1 MFALCFSICVINF
14 PIYASSGAY
23 KEEKETS
30 LPVLKDATMDH
41 AVVQSYSYK
50 LLSRNNTPKLI
61 TKTKYNAAEFVIL
74 MIPYVGAL
82 YAAGK
87 TGDVYYRY
95 ESTYSYTCRVGYYDS
110 MGHYLYSRTYTGKTK
125 GYDFKQA

>member
-30 LPVLKDATMDH
+30 LPVLKDATMDY
-41 AVVQSYSYK
+41 AIVQSYSYK

-82 YAAGK
+82 N
-87 TGDVYYRY
+87 
-95 ESTYSYTCRVGYYDS
+95 YDS